1 MPPKSGLKG
10 GAKRGAQKIDKK
22 RQKLQDRRDGSKN
35 KTKPGQGLMAQ
46 LKAPAPPKLEDLQ
59 QKMRAR
65 QSAKKELQRE
75 RVVAHQRAKPSSME
89 AILAAAKA
97 RAQTFEEKTVEADAG
112 AVGYERED
120 EGLLDEK
127 SMKSVGDSSRRTYM
141 RELNKVRFRPD
152 AAPVVG

>member
-22 RQKLQDRRDGSKN
+22 RQKLQDRRDGSNN

-75 RVVAHQRAKPSSME
+75 RVVAHQPRGGGVAWSTTTHWTWP
-89 AILAAAKA
+89 LDGVGA
-97 RAQTFEEKTVEADAG
+97 RTI
-112 AVGYERED
+112 
-120 EGLLDEK
+120 
-127 SMKSVGDSSRRTYM
+127 
-141 RELNKVRFRPD
+141 N
-152 AAPVVG
+152 